1 MYSEI
6 KQYLCIL
13 FKQDSERCFL
23 CDADFRILRM
33 MIIKKKKESRRS
45 YRGDGEG
52 IVGLL
57 QYRKTSSR
65 GAYEHDPF

>member
-23 CDADFRILRM
+23 CDAEFRILRM
-33 MIIKKKKESRRS
+33 MIIKKKKNPE
-45 YRGDGEG
+45 EV
-52 IVGLL
+52 I
-57 QYRKTSSR
+57 
-65 GAYEHDPF
+65 GAAEKV